1 MDQGAVWNSG
11 NHFHPCYS
19 PGPSHEGG
27 LGRWMNS
34 QSQPHTA
41 LLLSWLAGDPPSS
54 PLAPTQHKTA
64 EKP

>member
-1 MDQGAVWNSG
+1 
-11 NHFHPCYS
+11 
-19 PGPSHEGG
+19 
-27 LGRWMNS
+27 MNS

-54 PLAPTQHKTA
+54 PLVPTQHKTA